1 MFGDYQSSSSS
12 KKNDSEGLQYL
23 MENPFFIKFAE
34 IILAIIIFACLIF
47 LSKLISNL
55 IKKRV
60 IGNIEDNKDE
70 DSIAKVANLVGDI
83 VFYAL
88 IMFSLYICL
97 NIIWLDAWLLLWW
110 LSIGIWFAFKEVLSN
125 LISWLLIFSTKEY
138 KIWEIIEIKLRG
150 VLYLGKIEEITI
162 RYIVLRTFD
171 LRRVV
176 IPNVNFISAQ
186 IKTYTS
192 EDTIRYDTIF
202 TIPSNSD
209 LEITKSIIIKK
220 INTLEFVSNPELTQ
234 ILVEKFDEKHIT
246 LKILYSF
253 NPNCN
258 IPWHVIK
265 SEISKAILQLLQEH
279 KFSIKNDVTI
289 ISQHNTLTNESA
301 QQFTWKDLESSSQQE
316 TSSSSISQ

>member
-1 MFGDYQSSSSS
+1 MFASLDTSSQQSSE
-12 KKNDSEGLQYL
+12 KNDSEWFQYL
-23 MENPFFIKFAE
+23 VENPFFMKFVE
-34 IILAIIIFACLIF
+34 IILAIIVFAFLIF
-47 LSKLISNL
+47 VSKLVSNL

-60 IGNIEDNKDE
+60 IWHIDDNQRDE
-70 DSIAKVANLVGDI
+70 NSVAKVANLVGDI

-97 NIIWLDAWLLLWW
+97 NIVWLDAGLLLGG
-110 LSIGIWFAFKEVLSN
+110 LSIGIWFAFKEVLGN

-150 VLYLGKIEEITI
+150 TLYLGKIEEITI

-176 IPNVNFISAQ
+176 IPNINFIWTQ
-186 IKTYTS
+186 VKTYTS

-202 TIPSNSD
+202 TIPSTSNLD
-209 LEITKSIIIKK
+209 TAKTMIINT
-220 INTLEFVSNPELTQ
+220 INTLEFISNPELTQ

-265 SEISKAILQLLQEH
+265 SEISRSILSLMQEH
-279 KFSIKNDVTI
+279 HFKPAS
-289 ISQHNTLTNESA
+289 
-301 QQFTWKDLESSSQQE
+301 
-316 TSSSSISQ
+316 

>member
-97 NIIWLDAWLLLWW
+97 NII
-110 LSIGIWFAFKEVLSN
+110 
-125 LISWLLIFSTKEY
+125 
-138 KIWEIIEIKLRG
+138 
-150 VLYLGKIEEITI
+150 
-162 RYIVLRTFD
+162 
-171 LRRVV
+171 
-176 IPNVNFISAQ
+176 
-186 IKTYTS
+186 
-192 EDTIRYDTIF
+192 
-202 TIPSNSD
+202 
-209 LEITKSIIIKK
+209 
-220 INTLEFVSNPELTQ
+220 
-234 ILVEKFDEKHIT
+234 
-246 LKILYSF
+246 
-253 NPNCN
+253 
-258 IPWHVIK
+258 
-265 SEISKAILQLLQEH
+265 
-279 KFSIKNDVTI
+279 
-289 ISQHNTLTNESA
+289 
-301 QQFTWKDLESSSQQE
+301 
-316 TSSSSISQ
+316 